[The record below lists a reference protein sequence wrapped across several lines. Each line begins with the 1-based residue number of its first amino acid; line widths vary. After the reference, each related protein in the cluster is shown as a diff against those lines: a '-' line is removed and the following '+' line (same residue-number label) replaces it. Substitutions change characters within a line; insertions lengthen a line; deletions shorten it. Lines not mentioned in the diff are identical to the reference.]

1 MWIWM
6 VTAALLLLL
15 LLLRSCD
22 ERNYFST
29 EIYEVESDKL
39 EPEGKTVV
47 FLSDLHDHTF
57 GKEQSRLLE
66 AIRKLQPEAILIGG
80 DMMVVK
86 QGVDLDATLFLVERL
101 TKICPVY
108 YGNGNHEN
116 RMDRDR
122 GCYGDRYDQLR
133 NRLSQM
139 GVMHLSD
146 QSCAFGDDIVISG
159 LNLELPYYRKFSPE
173 VMSPLY
179 LQQRLGTADSGK
191 FQILLAHSPLY
202 FDAYAAW
209 GADLTLAGHFH
220 GGTIRLPWLGG
231 LMTPQ
236 FQFFVPYC
244 GGIFQKG
251 KKYLVVSRGLG
262 THSINI
268 RLNNRAHLVVVNLRL
283 G

>member
-47 FLSDLHDHTF
+47 FLSDLHDHIF

-86 QGVDLDATLFLVERL
+86 RGVDLDATLFLVERL

-146 QSCAFGDDIVISG
+146 QSCA
-159 LNLELPYYRKFSPE
+159 
-173 VMSPLY
+173 
-179 LQQRLGTADSGK
+179 
-191 FQILLAHSPLY
+191 
-202 FDAYAAW
+202 
-209 GADLTLAGHFH
+209 
-220 GGTIRLPWLGG
+220 
-231 LMTPQ
+231 
-236 FQFFVPYC
+236 
-244 GGIFQKG
+244 
-251 KKYLVVSRGLG
+251 
-262 THSINI
+262 
-268 RLNNRAHLVVVNLRL
+268 
-283 G
+283 